1 MLNQESQATKPHGWT
16 HRSLFTLWD
25 ASWWFPSFTLHD
37 ISTPPHASRPS
48 LSATSNQRS
57 NRRFPARYRGC
68 VPQSA
73 VQKLPQH
80 RRCDAPEWRRWANLH
95 LWRHPRNGSLQLLS
109 GTETKVLPPS
119 SKFQRSCWSKIQFGP
134 HRPLRCW
141 IGNNAATLV
150 LLDLLLSDFWRASY
164 SHIDWDPLCEA
175 LGVEPQNGRQL
186 RVPRPDLA
194 AGHSSLR
201 RFLASK
207 SNVEVHPGT
216 LAVEWP
222 GYEPLAVGFPASE
235 ASETPQRSKFRH
247 PCSWRGPQSSRS
259 TTGPKQFPPWHPAA
273 AAATTWGLMY
283 WWRRHLSPSFGETV
297 ATWRLGC
304 CNLLATSQCVV
315 TTSNVPCSL
324 WNEPGWCGVALRYT
338 NDANGSF
345 QVAEVQQ
352 AALLEPQSKVCWFV
366 FAMPDWLVQTRPPLM
381 CCPEARFLLFRQVFA
396 AHCPCSIQITWHS
409 NLTVIG
415 HGATRIAL
423 NWRLSSR
430 HKSALEIACT
440 TSQESQTC

>member
-1 MLNQESQATKPHGWT
+1 MISLYITNAGVSEKLTRFAQLGSRDDVEPGVSGHQTSWLLDRLRT

-25 ASWWFPSFTLHD
+25 ASWWFPSFTLHPD
-37 ISTPPHASRPS
+37 ISTPPHASCPS
-48 LSATSNQRS
+48 SSATSNQRS

-73 VQKLPQH
+73 VQNLPQH

-109 GTETKVLPPS
+109 GTETKALPPL

-134 HRPLRCW
+134 NRPLRCW

-207 SNVEVHPGT
+207 SNVEVHPDT
-216 LAVEWP
+216 LAVGWP

-235 ASETPQRSKFRH
+235 ASENPQRSRFRH
-247 PCSWRGPQSSRS
+247 LCSWRGPQSSRS
-259 TTGPKQFPPWHPAA
+259 TTGPKQFPPWHLATAA
-273 AAATTWGLMY
+273 TTTWGLMY

-297 ATWRLGC
+297 ATDVKTW
-304 CNLLATSQCVV
+304 LLQPVGYIAI
-315 TTSNVPCSL
+315 CSYDFKRAMQPIK
-324 WNEPGWCGVALRYT
+324 WTWMVWCGFEIHKWCKWFLSGSRSSASSSAWAPIQSVLVCLCNARLAGPNQTSSHVLPRSKPLRGT
-338 NDANGSF
+338 VSF
-345 QVAEVQQ
+345 VSTS
-352 AALLEPQSKVCWFV
+352 LRG
-366 FAMPDWLVQTRPPLM
+366 T
-381 CCPEARFLLFRQVFA
+381 
-396 AHCPCSIQITWHS
+396 
-409 NLTVIG
+409 
-415 HGATRIAL
+415 
-423 NWRLSSR
+423 LSM
-430 HKSALEIACT
+430 
-440 TSQESQTC
+440 